1 MKKIFLIILT
11 AVMFFTLASC
21 NQSDIGIFYGIEK
34 EEKIVDNS
42 LSNSITVG
50 SMAEL
55 SGQLYIAAGKVYK
68 KTKGSTEEWD
78 KCSSPSGFD
87 MTTSLTVMED
97 TAIFAVWYNKDSADS
112 ALFRST
118 DGNNWTEVTGF
129 SGDVTLVNSAHELP
143 ADGIMV
149 VSTVTGTNTGNFYY
163 TTEADGSGFAILADV
178 DSDINALGGHFDIDY
193 DGSDY
198 WFLTKENVYK
208 DDDDDFSTVLP
219 AASLDKLDD
228 DEYFRYI
235 YCKDETHVYVSSS
248 YGKLSFYDG
257 SWDEEI
263 EDLSLNINDMIVFTI
278 NGTDNFFVG
287 TYSFGYYEPDT
298 PGSESSNI
306 DDLDNP
312 DSDSISCDYQTY
324 NSSDLKTSAVLG
336 FFADTDNDEL
346 YALTYGQG
354 LWKNVDDDGDR
365 TWQRE

>member
-1 MKKIFLIILT
+1 MKKILLSGLT
-11 AVMFFTLASC
+11 AFLVFTFISC

-50 SMAEL
+50 AMAEL

-68 KTKGSTEEWD
+68 KTKGSSEEWD
-78 KCSSPSGFD
+78 KCSSPSGYD
-87 MTTSLTVMED
+87 LTTSLT
-97 TAIFAVWYNKDSADS
+97 AFSGSIYAVWFNKDSADS
-112 ALFRST
+112 ALYSSV
-118 DGNNWTEVTGF
+118 DGNNWTEVSDPDF
-129 SGDVTLVNSAHELP
+129 SGDFSLVKSAN
-143 ADGIMV
+143 AVMV
-149 VSTVTGTNTGNFYY
+149 VSTVTGTNTGEFY
-163 TTEADGSGFAILADV
+163 TTTTGLDNSYGVMSDAI
-178 DSDINALGGHFDIDY
+178 SDINALGGHFDIDH
-193 DGSDY
+193 DGTNY
-198 WFLTKENVYK
+198 WFLTKENVYETA
-208 DDDDDFSTVLP
+208 DLTAALP

-235 YCKDETHVYVSSS
+235 YCKDTSHVYVSSS

-278 NGTDNFFVG
+278 DSTDNFFVG
-287 TYSFGYYEPDT
+287 TYSYGYYEPDT
-298 PGSESSNI
+298 PGCESSNI

>member
-1 MKKIFLIILT
+1 
-11 AVMFFTLASC
+11 MFFTLASC

-78 KCSSPSGFD
+78 KCSSPSGYD

-129 SGDVTLVNSAHELP
+129 SGDVTLVKSAHAGA

-149 VSTVTGTNTGNFYY
+149 VSTIIGTNTGNFY
-163 TTEADGSGFAILADV
+163 TSVNGTDFNVIT
-178 DSDINALGGHFDIDY
+178 DSLIPDINALGGHFDIDF
-193 DGSDY
+193 DGTNY
-198 WFLTKENVYK
+198 WFLTKENVYV
-208 DDDDDFSTVLP
+208 DNDLTALP
-219 AASLDKLDD
+219 IASVSLSKLDD

-235 YCKDETHVYVSSS
+235 YCKDTTHVYVSSS